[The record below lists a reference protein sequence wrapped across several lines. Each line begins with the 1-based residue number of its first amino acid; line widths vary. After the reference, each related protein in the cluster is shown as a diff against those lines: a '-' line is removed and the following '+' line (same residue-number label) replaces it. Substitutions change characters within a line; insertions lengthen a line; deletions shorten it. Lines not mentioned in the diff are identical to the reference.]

1 MSAEKIIS
9 EEQNPATLQTPKVAD
24 EVLSGRVDINK
35 LLARV
40 RKEKRQENKVNLIFF
55 GLFTSLILIVGIIL
69 SF

>member
-9 EEQNPATLQTPKVAD
+9 EEQNLATLQTPKVAD

>member
-9 EEQNPATLQTPKVAD
+9 EEQNLATLQTPKVAD
-24 EVLSGRVDINK
+24 EVLPGRVDINK

-55 GLFTSLILIVGIIL
+55 GLFSSLILIVGIIL

>member
-9 EEQNPATLQTPKVAD
+9 EEQNFAALQTPKVAD
-24 EVLSGRVDINK
+24 EVLTGRVDINK